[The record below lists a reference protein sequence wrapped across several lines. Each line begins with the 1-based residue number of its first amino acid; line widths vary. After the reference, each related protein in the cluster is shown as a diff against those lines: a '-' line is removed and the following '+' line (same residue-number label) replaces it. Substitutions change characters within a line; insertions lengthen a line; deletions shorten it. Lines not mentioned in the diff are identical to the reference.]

1 VTVAVKPYATG
12 HTLNDPGATALSLV
26 LAEAALRLHRRNG
39 TALSPELRSVVGAWA
54 FAVPQVA
61 LRCPMVMAAL
71 SREQAAGI
79 RHQAAKRQVTTSA
92 QVRRS
97 GVAAFDAG
105 GSQLPES
112 GPAVPLSDAASALLV
127 TGPLTAGQAA
137 RMTGLT
143 THGVRTA
150 CRRGKLDAR
159 KNRVTGEWLI
169 EPDTLRRWEAGK
181 HAA

>member
-1 VTVAVKPYATG
+1 MGSAVTDRAARPSADGRVVLEPQAVPPLLGAVEMALRSYRKNGKPVNRAMR
-12 HTLNDPGATALSLV
+12 DAAAALAFSAPWLAVQLPAV
-26 LAEAALRLHRRNG
+26 LAALG
-39 TALSPELRSVVGAWA
+39 PDA
-54 FAVPQVA
+54 
-61 LRCPMVMAAL
+61 
-71 SREQAAGI
+71 AAGI
-79 RHQAAKRQVTTSA
+79 HCQAAKRQV
-92 QVRRS
+92 RRL

-105 GSQLPES
+105 GSQPPES
-112 GPAVPLSDAASALLV
+112 GPAVPLSNAASALLV

-150 CRRGKLDAR
+150 CRRGTLDAR

-169 EPDTLRRWEAGK
+169 EPDALRHWEAGK